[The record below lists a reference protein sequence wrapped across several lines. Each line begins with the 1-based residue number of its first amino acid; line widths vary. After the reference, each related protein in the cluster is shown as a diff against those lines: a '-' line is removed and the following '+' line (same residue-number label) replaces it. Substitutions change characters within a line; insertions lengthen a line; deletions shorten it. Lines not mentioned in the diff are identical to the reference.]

1 MNGSSILEYCS
12 KVLMVTNKSKSEMD
26 FGAIWWSYH
35 ALVALY
41 TIVIFFISFFKKK
54 VTRSR

>member
-54 VTRSR
+54 SD